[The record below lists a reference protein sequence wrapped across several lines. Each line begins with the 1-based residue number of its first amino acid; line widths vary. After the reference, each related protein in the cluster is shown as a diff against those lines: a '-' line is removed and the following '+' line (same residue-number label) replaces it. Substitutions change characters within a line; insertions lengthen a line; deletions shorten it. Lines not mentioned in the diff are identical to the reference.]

1 MLKVCNLKINRAAP
15 LHYAEFSCIFVCFP
29 VFLEGLQME
38 LLIAETFPEQKQK
51 DDGAAILLIYS
62 FITLHCKIW
71 PAIWVMMAAFVEL
84 RLSGLLLSI
93 SLSFVDFMCIFQPV
107 I

>member
-1 MLKVCNLKINRAAP
+1 
-15 LHYAEFSCIFVCFP
+15 
-29 VFLEGLQME
+29 ME

-51 DDGAAILLIYS
+51 VDGAALLLRYA
-62 FITLHCKIW
+62 FITLHCEIRSAMW
-71 PAIWVMMAAFVEL
+71 IMMAAFVEL

-93 SLSFVDFMCIFQPV
+93 SLSCVDFMCIFQPV